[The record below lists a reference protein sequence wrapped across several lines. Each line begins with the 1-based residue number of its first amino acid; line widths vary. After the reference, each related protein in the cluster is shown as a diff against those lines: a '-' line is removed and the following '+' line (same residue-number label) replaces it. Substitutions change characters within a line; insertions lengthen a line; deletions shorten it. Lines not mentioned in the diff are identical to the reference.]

1 MYVYMYVYVYV
12 YVYVYMYMSV
22 YVCVVIFCNLKPC
35 HMLTAG
41 ETQRLVLPRWEG
53 GLGRG
58 GERMENRRGHPLNI
72 HHISFELLYINGTIY
87 TYSHLHDQQ

>member
-53 GLGRG
+53 GLAVA
-58 GERMENRRGHPLNI
+58 ENGWKIVGTSSEHP
-72 HHISFELLYINGTIY
+72 SY
-87 TYSHLHDQQ
+87 